1 MLVLIRSAPPLHR
14 PNPSISIHLMLVL
27 IKRACTFAHFSP
39 YFNTSHVS
47 VNLNNRI
54 IFKVYIKISI
64 HLMLVLILDV
74 FIEPQNSGYFNTSHV
89 SVNLTNLSLS
99 QSCLNLSLPILSH
112 FSKNY
117 QPINLFLTIEL
128 ITLQLQVITG
138 FLENFFINCLVNIF
152 II

>member
-1 MLVLIRSAPPLHR
+1 MHISIHLMLVLISGVNVRTLLSV
-14 PNPSISIHLMLVL
+14 SISIHLMLVL
-27 IKRACTFAHFSP
+27 IFWISEWKSLKW
-39 YFNTSHVS
+39 YNFNTSHVS
-47 VNLNNRI
+47 VNPLV
-54 IFKVYIKISI
+54 KHLSCYLLI
-64 HLMLVLILDV
+64 H
-74 FIEPQNSGYFNTSHV
+74 FNTSHV